1 MINNRIIEQL
11 KILEN
16 LSKADGGSELLERSL
31 AKIIDYEIALAKQ
44 QAAELE
50 AELQEFERRYKMR
63 SPEFYQ
69 RFKNGEL
76 GDDIDF
82 VEWSSFYKMKLS
94 LEKRLGVLEGKITDA
109 SR

>member
-1 MINNRIIEQL
+1 MINNRIIE
-11 KILEN
+11 I
-16 LSKADGGSELLERSL
+16 
-31 AKIIDYEIALAKQ
+31 AKK

-50 AELQEFERRYKMR
+50 AELNKFETQYQMG
-63 SPEFYQ
+63 SEEFYR

-94 LEKRLGVLEGKITDA
+94 LEKRLEVL
-109 SR
+109 R